1 MEVRLPTPAGR
12 EERQKQGS
20 SRKYLQTLRLSS
32 CFASASHPVSFLGHR
47 EIRGGK
53 DGKQRITSTPD
64 FLFHPKKNGKPLKNF
79 NLGSEVVKTAFKCTF
94 SSILIITRQKDGGE
108 EREGERKKEV

>member
-32 CFASASHPVSFLGHR
+32 CSASASHPVSFLGRR

-53 DGKQRITSTPD
+53 DGKQRITSIPD
-64 FLFHPKKNGKPLKNF
+64 FLFHPKKNEKPLKNF
-79 NLGSEVVKTAFKCTF
+79 NLGSEVVKLTVWVF
-94 SSILIITRQKDGGE
+94 SVIGFVKQHSNARFLPY
-108 EREGERKKEV
+108 